1 MYVRIFSD
9 VHLDFDIPSNI
20 KNFLFDM
27 LWKPEPLDEDK
38 ETILILAGD
47 LWHSKK
53 YFEFMQRSWLSDLS
67 TRFHSII
74 VVLGNHDFWGG
85 NITYEYDYFRS
96 KVKEKNLQNVY
107 LLQNNTIKI
116 GDYKFI
122 GGTLWTN
129 YNNQD
134 YDTKN
139 FYKTGQMKDYKF
151 IREGVIYKKITPETL
166 LKEHYRTKNYI
177 IDNATKNYPQQKLWV
192 ITHHLPSF
200 LSLKDANRNHIEN
213 GYYASSLESIIQ
225 NKEIDVWV
233 HGHNHEKVDYF
244 ILKTRILANPRGYPG
259 EDTFFNPWYRVNS
272 LGEEI

>member
-9 VHLDFDIPSNI
+9 IHLDFDVPKNSR
-20 KNFLFDM
+20 NFLFDM
-27 LWKPEPLDEDK
+27 LWKPEPLDEDS

-53 YFEFMQRSWLSDLS
+53 YFEFMQRSWLTDMAK
-67 TRFHSII
+67 RFHSII

-85 NITYEYDYFRS
+85 NLSTEYDYF
-96 KVKEKNLQNVY
+96 KKQVKDRDLKNVY
-107 LLQNNTIKI
+107 LLQNNTVLI

-151 IREGVIYKKITPETL
+151 IREGVIYKKLTPDAV
-166 LKEHYRTKNYI
+166 LKEHYKTKNYI
-177 IDNATKNYPQQKLWV
+177 LDHAKRDYTNQKVWV

-200 LSLKDANRNHIEN
+200 LSLKNNGGTPIED
-213 GYYASSLESIIQ
+213 GYYASSLENIMHD
-225 NKEIDVWV
+225 KEIDVWV
-233 HGHNHEKVDYF
+233 HGHNHENVDYF
-244 ILKTRILANPRGYPG
+244 ILNTRILANPRGYPG
-259 EDTFFNPWYRVNS
+259 EETNFNPWHRVNNV
-272 LGEEI
+272 GEAI